1 MTKIWHDEAW
11 EDYEHWEEQD
21 HKTLRK
27 IKSLLHDIERNGY
40 NCTGR
45 PEQLSGNLAGWWSVK
60 IDKQNRIVFK
70 LVDNALE
77 ILQCG
82 SHYRNK

>member
-11 EDYEHWEEQD
+11 EDYEYWEEQD
-21 HKTLRK
+21 RKTLRK

-40 NCTGR
+40 DCIGR
-45 PEQLSGNLAGWWSVK
+45 PEPLSENLAGWWSVK

-70 LVDNALE
+70 IESNALE

-82 SHYRNK
+82 SHYRDK